1 MVSEMCWRSHH
12 NTCGTRGHAQ
22 SQTCSGRVAAR
33 GQPISADKAGAR
45 PSWDGNPQVRVR
57 ITRRFLGSGTAQPQG
72 ADSTDLDLN
81 RALEPTGEGLGGG
94 GRGVSSGL
102 VPWED

>member
-1 MVSEMCWRSHH
+1 MVSEVYWRSHH

-57 ITRRFLGSGTAQPQG
+57 AGEDNQEVPGVRNSPATRSGQHRPGFEQ
-72 ADSTDLDLN
+72 S
-81 RALEPTGEGLGGG
+81 P
-94 GRGVSSGL
+94 
-102 VPWED
+102 